1 MALPLAVRRN
11 TYLFHSCFQELDVAL
26 PTTLLKA
33 YAAFT
38 IRTPISPAS
47 AANTSAILSAY
58 LLASHQIAPLGGPDG
73 PALRDKTSHQRGKTF
88 ILRFQTQGS
97 HQLLAATRPTPL
109 PRALH
114 RDLLAVLARRR

>member
-11 TYLFHSCFQELDVAL
+11 TCLFRSCFQELNVAL
-26 PTTLLKA
+26 STTLLKA

-38 IRTPISPAS
+38 IRTPISLLLQQ
-47 AANTSAILSAY
+47 ILPQLFEAY

-97 HQLLAATRPTPL
+97 HQLLVATLPTPL

-114 RDLLAVLARRR
+114 RDLLAVLARPR